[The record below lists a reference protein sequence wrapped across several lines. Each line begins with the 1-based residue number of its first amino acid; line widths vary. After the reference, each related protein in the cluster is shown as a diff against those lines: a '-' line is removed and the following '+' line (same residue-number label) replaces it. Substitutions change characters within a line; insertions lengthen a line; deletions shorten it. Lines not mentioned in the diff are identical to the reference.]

1 MQDRTQDEPALN
13 RPACRQFDTD
23 LPAYLEGEARPDLL
37 RHAET
42 CPYCSVILADLE
54 QMRQQAHALPLEEP
68 PARLWANVRSTLAA
82 EGIIREQPRRAAGWF
97 TMAGWGRY
105 AAPLGALASLVV
117 LGAVLLVPPGSLDH
131 SRTSGWLSVAD
142 RDAMAARVYR
152 LEDSALANM
161 VGELE
166 QSFDAQ
172 QGSLAPSVKAAYLKG
187 LDSLDVSIREC
198 RASVEREPG
207 NTLARQYLVAAYTQK
222 AEVLA
227 AALKF
232 DVP

>member
-1 MQDRTQDEPALN
+1 MQDRTQNEPEPN
-13 RPACRQFDTD
+13 RPACRQFDAD
-23 LPAYLEGEARPDLL
+23 LPAYLEGEARPEVLH
-37 RHAET
+37 HAET
-42 CPYCSVILADLE
+42 CPFCSVLLADLDLL
-54 QMRQQAHALPLEEP
+54 RQEAHELPLDAP
-68 PARLWANVRSTLAA
+68 PDRVWAQVRATLAA
-82 EGIIREQPRRAAGWF
+82 EGLIRQQKRRATGWF
-97 TMAGWGRY
+97 PALAWGRF
-105 AAPLGALASLVV
+105 AAPAGALASLVV

-142 RDAMAARVYR
+142 RQAMAARVYQ
-152 LEDSALANM
+152 LEDSALASM

-166 QSFDAQ
+166 KSFHAQ
-172 QGSLAPSVKAAYLKG
+172 EASLAPSVKAAYVKG
-187 LDSLDVSIREC
+187 LKSLDVSIREC

>member
-1 MQDRTQDEPALN
+1 MN
-13 RPACRQFDTD
+13 RAACRQFDLD
-23 LPAYLEGEARPDLL
+23 LPAYLEGEARPELL
-37 RHAET
+37 RHAEA
-42 CPYCSVILADLE
+42 CPFCSVILADLE
-54 QMRQQAHALPLEEP
+54 QVRQQARVLPLEEP
-68 PARLWANVRSTLAA
+68 SARLWANVRSTLAA
-82 EGIIREQPRRAAGWF
+82 EGVIREQPSRSAGWL
-97 TMAGWGRY
+97 AGLAWGRF
-105 AAPLGALASLVV
+105 AAPVGALASLMIVS
-117 LGAVLLVPPGSLDH
+117 AVLLVPPGSLDH
-131 SRTSGWLSVAD
+131 SRTSAWLSVTD

-152 LEDSALANM
+152 QEDSALASM

-166 QSFDAQ
+166 KSFNAQ
-172 QGSLAPSVKAAYLKG
+172 QASLAPAVKAAYMKG
-187 LDSLDVSIREC
+187 LKSLDDSIREC